1 MPASDDA
8 HPYRDDLTDDV
19 TSITIVASD
28 EVRHFIAERGGE
40 LYVWVSHHGFG
51 RCGLALLEAE
61 TRQTR
66 TRGLYF
72 CRVRERGFDLLL
84 DFERRLWPRTLVL
97 ELSRRGTKVRAYWN
111 GLAWVA

>member
-1 MPASDDA
+1 MPASDGA
-8 HPYRDDLTDDV
+8 HHSDDLTDDV
-19 TSITIVASD
+19 TSITVVASE
-28 EVRHFIAERGGE
+28 EVRRFIAERGGA
-40 LYVWVSHHGFG
+40 LYVWVSQHGFG

-61 TRQTR
+61 TTRAR

-84 DFERRLWPRTLVL
+84 DVERRLWPKTLVL
-97 ELSRRGTKVRAYWN
+97 ELSKRGTKVRAYWN